1 MCSSA
6 HLDIGG
12 VAELDHIE
20 AAVGEVDLEGG
31 LVGLRPAGLQEVAG
45 HPHAGDPGGAGRGRW
60 LPGRL
65 RLLRPA
71 VRCQANTGDT
81 RDSGDKG

>member
-1 MCSSA
+1 MSLA
-6 HLDIGG
+6 HLDISGI
-12 VAELDHIE
+12 AELDNIE

-31 LVGLRPAGLQEVAG
+31 LVGLGPAGVQEVAG
-45 HPHAGDPGGAGRGRW
+45 HPHAGDPGGAGRGGL

-71 VRCQANTGDT
+71 VRCEQNRGDT
-81 RDSGDKG
+81 RDRVIRG